1 MKFKVGDKVKV
12 IAKKHGH
19 GFNIGEIVK
28 IEEISDRDYK
38 CSSLEK
44 NELWWMGEDEF
55 TKVKFIKS
63 DLKDGDIV
71 TYRNGLKKIVSGDKL
86 CGNDLFAPLRYYTE
100 DLKDVD
106 GEEEYDIVKVERSTQ
121 YEEVFER
128 EEILDEVEKKYL
140 ANVIKPFR
148 HKIKSIMKRSEYG
161 SLCYIKICIKN
172 GDDNLSEIIGGFVF
186 KDLPITKKQIKVI
199 AQPRGK
205 ERTEQNVD
213 TYNFKIEEVQVIG
226 NIYDNPELL
235 GGE

>member
-12 IAKKHGH
+12 IAEKRGH
-19 GFNIGEIVK
+19 EFDIGEIVK

-38 CSSLEK
+38 CSSLK
-44 NELWWMGEDEF
+44 KDELWWMGEDEF
-55 TKVKFIKS
+55 VKVKFTKS

-140 ANVIKPFR
+140 ANVIK
-148 HKIKSIMKRSEYG
+148 KI
-161 SLCYIKICIKN
+161 LCIREW
-172 GDDNLSEIIGGFVF
+172 SQ
-186 KDLPITKKQIKVI
+186 T
-199 AQPRGK
+199 
-205 ERTEQNVD
+205 
-213 TYNFKIEEVQVIG
+213 G
-226 NIYDNPELL
+226 NTP
-235 GGE
+235 

>member
-38 CSSLEK
+38 CSSLKE

-86 CGNDLFAPLRYYTE
+86 YGNDLFTSLRYYPE

-106 GEEEYDIVKVERSTQ
+106 GEEKNDIVKVERPVK
-121 YEEVFER
+121 YETVFER
-128 EEILDEVEKKYL
+128 EEVLDETEKKYL
-140 ANVIKPFR
+140 AEVIRPFR
-148 HKIKSIMKRSEYG
+148 KRIQFIQKKKEITEINP
-161 SLCYIKICIKN
+161 YIRIVCE
-172 GDDNLSEIIGGFVF
+172 DNDKLVF
-186 KDLPITKKQIKVI
+186 PYITDNSMYKGMEVNKKYTL
-199 AQPRGK
+199 K
-205 ERTEQNVD
+205 E
-213 TYNFKIEEVQVIG
+213 
-226 NIYDNPELL
+226 L
-235 GGE
+235 GL

>member
-71 TYRNGLKKIVSGDKL
+71 TYRDGRKKIVFEDKFYGSNHFVL
-86 CGNDLFAPLRYYTE
+86 LKYYTE
-100 DLKDVD
+100 DLKDID
-106 GEEEYDIVKVERSTQ
+106 GEEENDIVKVERPVK
-121 YEEVFER
+121 YETVFER
-128 EEILDEVEKKYL
+128 EEVLDETEKKYL
-140 ANVIKPFR
+140 ARVIKPFR

-161 SLCYIKICIKN
+161 SLCYIKICLKN
-172 GDDNLSEIIGGFVF
+172 GDNAYLPCF
-186 KDLPITKKQIKVI
+186 KENSMYKGMEPNREYTL
-199 AQPRGK
+199 
-205 ERTEQNVD
+205 
-213 TYNFKIEEVQVIG
+213 EE
-226 NIYDNPELL
+226 L
-235 GGE
+235 GL